1 MKRIITTMVIAIMTL
16 ALCSTSNAQSLKD
29 LLNKVTTD
37 SKVTDIVESL
47 TGMVI
52 TPKDITGTWN
62 YTGAA
67 VKLESEDIVK
77 SAAASVAASQVEQ
90 KMDEYLQKV
99 GVKSGMFGF
108 TFNEDQ
114 SFCTTFKGKE
124 FAGNYTLSEDGKT
137 LTLTYGKL
145 LNSHAINANVN
156 IRTESIELLFKAD
169 KILELIG
176 KLSASSNNA
185 TLKTISGLAGQYDGM
200 KIGMEMSK

>member
-29 LLNKVTTD
+29 LLNQVTTD

-77 SAAASVAASQVEQ
+77 SAAASVAASQVEK

-185 TLKTISGLAGQYDGM
+185 TLKTISSLAGQYDGM

>member
-77 SAAASVAASQVEQ
+77 SAAASVAASQVEK

-169 KILELIG
+169 KILELFG

-185 TLKTISGLAGQYDGM
+185 TLKTISSLAGQYDGM

>member
-1 MKRIITTMVIAIMTL
+1 MKKIISIAAVSVMAL
-16 ALCSTSNAQSLKD
+16 ALCGTSDAQSLKD
-29 LLNKVTTD
+29 LLNKVTTND
-37 SKVTDIVESL
+37 KVTDIVESL
-47 TGMVI
+47 TGMSI
-52 TPKDITGTWN
+52 TPKDITGSWD
-62 YTGAA
+62 YSGAA

-77 SAAASVAASQVEQ
+77 SAAASVAATQVEK

-99 GVKSGMFGF
+99 GVKAGMFGF

-156 IRTESIELLFKAD
+156 IKTNSIELLFKAD

-176 KLSASSNNA
+176 KLSATSNNA
-185 TLKTISGLAGQYDGM
+185 TLKTVSSLAGQYDGM

>member
-16 ALCSTSNAQSLKD
+16 ALCSTSNAQSVKD

-77 SAAASVAASQVEQ
+77 SAAASVAEHRAIYEAIAS
-90 KMDEYLQKV
+90 
-99 GVKSGMFGF
+99 
-108 TFNEDQ
+108 N
-114 SFCTTFKGKE
+114 
-124 FAGNYTLSEDGKT
+124 N
-137 LTLTYGKL
+137 GKL
-145 LNSHAINANVN
+145 ASKLI
-156 IRTESIELLFKAD
+156 IEHL
-169 KILELIG
+169 
-176 KLSASSNNA
+176 NNA
-185 TLKTISGLAGQYDGM
+185 YNNMIK
-200 KIGMEMSK
+200 KEN